1 MNKKITP
8 IVGVVVIAVVIA
20 SLGCIGDGGSAK
32 DIAKITPEGAGSLT
46 YVDIQTMRDDR
57 DLRDI
62 YKDMKKSGTSEID
75 ELGIDIDIDDINYI
89 AEAGGITIIGGKF
102 DLKDV
107 RDELDDRD
115 FDKDD
120 YKGVEFWTGEYNK
133 AVAIKG
139 DKVIM
144 GNDKQVKSCIK
155 VMKGD
160 RTSMYDDDEDV
171 RDVINKLP
179 GGIMT
184 MVATGGYGYRYEGAL
199 SGGFVLMKEDED
211 TLKMKGVVKFDDE
224 DDAED
229 ARTDLR
235 REMKSG
241 DVFDVDAKQKGQFL
255 EFSAKMDIEDWDEVM

>member
-20 SLGCIGDGGSAK
+20 SLGCIGGGGSAK

-155 VMKGD
+155 VIKGD
-160 RTSMYDDDEDV
+160 RTSMYDDNEDI

-184 MVATGGYGYRYEGAL
+184 MVGAYASYEGAL
-199 SGGFVLMKEDED
+199 AMGSAFMKEDDD
-211 TLKMKGVVKFDDE
+211 TLKMKMVVKFDDE

-229 ARTDLR
+229 ARTDLK
-235 REMKSG
+235 REMKKG
-241 DVFDVDAKQKGQFL
+241 EAFDVDVKQSGKIL
-255 EFSAKMDIEDWDEVM
+255 EVTAKMDIEDWGEGYW